1 LDLEKVTKK
10 KYIITRV
17 LDKINVQSNNN
28 QASKQG
34 AKQISVFS

>member
-10 KYIITRV
+10 KYIINRL
-17 LDKINVQSNNN
+17 LDKINVHSNNN
-28 QASKQG
+28 QANKQG